1 VIEVAKILVVDDDEQ
16 LREDV
21 VEMLQRDGY
30 DVIDVG
36 SGEEALVKLKNEDV
50 DVILT
55 DLMMPGIDG
64 MEVLRQSKKI
74 KPAVRVIMITGFGT
88 IENAVDA
95 MKEGASDYISKP
107 FKIGE
112 VQATVKRALEEVKF
126 SKNLSAS
133 GVEDEKIQS
142 IMSSL
147 SNPIRRAAIDYLFA
161 QGRSSFMNIFE
172 ELEIEDHT
180 KLSFHL
186 RKLKSSGMLEQDE
199 KKKYA
204 LSPEGKKIAETLK
217 NLKGFAL

>member
-1 VIEVAKILVVDDDEQ
+1 MAKILVVDDDEQ

-36 SGEEALVKLKNEDV
+36 SGEEALVKLKSEDV

-64 MEVLRQSKKI
+64 MEVLRQTKKI

-95 MKEGASDYISKP
+95 MKDGASDYISKP

-133 GVEDEKIQS
+133 GMEDEKIQS

-147 SNPIRRAAIDYLFA
+147 SNPIRRAAIEYLFA
-161 QGRSSFMNIFE
+161 QGSSSFMTIFE
-172 ELEIEDHT
+172 KLEIEDHT

-186 RKLKSSGMLEQDE
+186 RKLKSSGMLKQDE
-199 KKKYA
+199 KKKYS